1 MTTSAE
7 SHADD
12 PIPALARRCWAGLET
27 LHVVAYF
34 APEPAAAYRAL
45 GLSGR
50 AGYFASRSA
59 PMGPVPAGVTVA
71 TFYVFAP
78 ALVQRSI
85 LSAWEITTPVAV
97 LTARHTGVTEALHRV
112 LGEPDIGEALELAR
126 TACAGL
132 TAPGRP
138 LYAGHAALPWPTD
151 ELLALWHAASL
162 LREHR
167 GDGHVA
173 TLLQAGLDPVEAIV
187 TGGLM
192 AGTTG
197 FMRTSRGWTDAEW
210 AAGEDR
216 LRERGLL
223 GPDGLTAAGTALR
236 RDLETSTDRA
246 AEIGWRHLG
255 ADGAA
260 RLLELVRPLR
270 RTLLEGD
277 VFPPELLARR

>member
-12 PIPALARRCWAGLET
+12 PIPALARRCWAALET

-97 LTARHTGVTEALHRV
+97 LTARHTG
-112 LGEPDIGEALELAR
+112 
-126 TACAGL
+126 L
-132 TAPGRP
+132 TKHPCL
-138 LYAGHAALPWPTD
+138 LYTSDAAD
-151 ELLALWHAASL
+151 
-162 LREHR
+162 
-167 GDGHVA
+167 
-173 TLLQAGLDPVEAIV
+173 
-187 TGGLM
+187 
-192 AGTTG
+192 
-197 FMRTSRGWTDAEW
+197 
-210 AAGEDR
+210 
-216 LRERGLL
+216 
-223 GPDGLTAAGTALR
+223 
-236 RDLETSTDRA
+236 
-246 AEIGWRHLG
+246 
-255 ADGAA
+255 
-260 RLLELVRPLR
+260 
-270 RTLLEGD
+270 
-277 VFPPELLARR
+277 